1 MLTQPLLIVHIEDN
15 DSHAQLV
22 SDVAT
27 QATMPCR
34 VIRFVDA
41 ESGLDYLQGDLQSFH
56 RDQHPYP
63 NLILLELDLPG
74 MSGLTFLRH
83 VRAHERTKGIPIVVL
98 TKSANEHEI
107 TAAYRYGAN
116 SYVVKPAD
124 RDDFLIKLTELSMY
138 WHMTSEI
145 PHPAQS
151 AVVV

>member
-1 MLTQPLLIVHIEDN
+1 MIMQPMLIAHIEDN
-15 DSHAQLV
+15 DSHAQLL

-27 QATMPCR
+27 QATEPCR

-63 NLILLELDLPG
+63 DLILMELDLPG

-83 VRAHERTKGIPIVVL
+83 VRVHERTRGIPIVVL
-98 TKSANEHEI
+98 AKSDNEHEI
-107 TAAYRYGAN
+107 AAAYHYGAN
-116 SYVVKPAD
+116 SYVVKPVN

-138 WHMTSEI
+138 WHLTSEI
-145 PHPAQS
+145 PRSAQPAGIM
-151 AVVV
+151 